1 LVQSTA
7 SYAPNCTNAG
17 YQSDRI
23 RDTVVVTLDLPPLP
37 PELPLP
43 GDDDLRSRVYERLL
57 SRRTV
62 FLDRALDGETASVLA
77 AQLMTLDAD
86 GSDPITL
93 LVNSSGGP
101 LEAVGGV
108 LDTIDLVECPVD
120 TTCLGQA
127 VGTAAVVVAAG
138 TGRRRT
144 GAGAV
149 FRLALADVELSGTA
163 GQLGDQVG
171 LLRRLHDD
179 LVERLAALTGQDLK
193 LVARDVERGRALSA
207 DEAVAY
213 GLVDELVRK
222 GG

>member
-1 LVQSTA
+1 VW
-7 SYAPNCTNAG
+7 
-17 YQSDRI
+17 DRI
-23 RDTVVVTLDLPPLP
+23 RDTVVVTLDLPPFP
-37 PELPLP
+37 PELPLLGHEP
-43 GDDDLRSRVYERLL
+43 DDLRSRVYERLL

-62 FLDRALDGETASVLA
+62 FLDRPLDGETASVLA

-171 LLRRLHDD
+171 HLRRLHDD

-207 DEAVAY
+207 DEAIAY